1 MTHGRIDTQSCVMCG
16 NPLLYPFNEFR
27 ACTVCTEIMK
37 KAQYEVKMHRHNKDR
52 KKTILNVKRDPIF
65 MATRPLGKDA

>member
-1 MTHGRIDTQSCVMCG
+1 
-16 NPLLYPFNEFR
+16 
-27 ACTVCTEIMK
+27 VCTEIIK